1 MESQFHKMNE
11 RVENYK
17 QSQKAQLAVQKQEGQ
32 MKKIEEKS
40 FSLVS
45 NSLVKKKE
53 LKESRQ
59 KLKEAEF
66 NQMKIINQFNS
77 YIEFEDDEGN
87 VEEQLTPLNP
97 QLVGRVPG
105 VIKQENNIVSSMSKF
120 EDKVE
125 RN

>member
-1 MESQFHKMNE
+1 
-11 RVENYK
+11 
-17 QSQKAQLAVQKQEGQ
+17 
-32 MKKIEEKS
+32 
-40 FSLVS
+40 
-45 NSLVKKKE
+45 
-53 LKESRQ
+53 
-59 KLKEAEF
+59 
-66 NQMKIINQFNS
+66 MKIINQFNS
-77 YIEFEDDEGN
+77 YIEFEDDDGN